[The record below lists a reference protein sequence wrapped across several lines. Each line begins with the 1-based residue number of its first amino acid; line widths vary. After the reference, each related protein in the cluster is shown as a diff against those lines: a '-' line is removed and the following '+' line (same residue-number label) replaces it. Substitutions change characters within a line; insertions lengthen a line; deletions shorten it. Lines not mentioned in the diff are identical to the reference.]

1 MQHQAIQLDAV
12 LFMQRQRAFQ
22 HGVLHDGQ
30 NFRIVDGLIN
40 IFPALVA
47 AQIRAGR
54 VAHVVDE
61 QLALDV
67 KVERFIWH
75 QILNLRDFTLD
86 RCLIDRQE
94 AVALDAD
101 AHRVAILHFFRLHR
115 HHPPDGR
122 FDQTDARVK

>member
-1 MQHQAIQLDAV
+1 M
-12 LFMQRQRAFQ
+12 
-22 HGVLHDGQ
+22 
-30 NFRIVDGLIN
+30 
-40 IFPALVA
+40 
-47 AQIRAGR
+47 
-54 VAHVVDE
+54 AHVVDE

-67 KVERFIWH
+67 KVEWFIRH
-75 QILNLRDFTLD
+75 QILNSRDFALE
-86 RCLIDRQE
+86 RCQIDWQE